1 MKTLSILASGV
12 IAAALIATT
21 GAASAFYQDPA
32 TGFAL
37 TPPKG
42 WTVEQSSGRRQFDVG
57 VTVNPD
63 AGRPRKAGIGPG
75 VCEAGFKSAA
85 NNAGLTQKEIN
96 ALVNK
101 SEWVNLARA
110 AVEMGFQ
117 VSGQQ
122 RFTLQGFR
130 GIEFQGRPK
139 AGPNAENARI
149 FMSIVETPK
158 GRVSMVCAV
167 DKADYA
173 GALPKLRAIRAGINL
188 PQ

>member
-1 MKTLSILASGV
+1 MIRRSICGRAAIIAALMIASG
-12 IAAALIATT
+12 TT
-21 GAASAFYQDPA
+21 SAFYQDPT

-63 AGRPRKAGIGPG
+63 AGRPRKAGNGPG
-75 VCEAGFKSAA
+75 VCEAGFKAAA

-96 ALVNK
+96 DLVNK
-101 SEWVNLARA
+101 PEWVKLARTTIEL
-110 AVEMGFQ
+110 VFQ
-117 VSGQQ
+117 ISGQQ

-158 GRVSMVCAV
+158 GRVSMVCAI
-167 DKADYA
+167 DKADFA

>member
-1 MKTLSILASGV
+1 MSTVRKLRFLAAPALLLTAISP
-12 IAAALIATT
+12 AAA
-21 GAASAFYQDPA
+21 FFQDPS

-63 AGRPRKAGIGPG
+63 AGRPRKAGNGPA
-75 VCEAGFKSAA
+75 VCEAGFKASAS
-85 NNAGLTQKEIN
+85 NAGVTQKEIN

-101 SEWVNLARA
+101 PEWVNLARA
-110 AVEMGFQ
+110 AIELGFH

-122 RFTLQGFR
+122 RFTLQGYR

-139 AGPNAENARI
+139 AGPDAENARI
-149 FMSIVETPK
+149 FMSIVETSK
-158 GRVSMVCAV
+158 GRVSMVCSV
-167 DKADYA
+167 VKADFA
-173 GALPKLRAIRAGINL
+173 SALPKLRAIRSGINL